1 MFLRP
6 LAECR
11 GGAGIRTTGVDTT
24 DSGRHP
30 GARPTQRRRGRAQP
44 RRARVSRSGD
54 HPTRTAVRPAG
65 RGRGA
70 GAGKGKA
77 LVVVESPTKA
87 RTLKKL
93 LDGRYDVVASMGH
106 VKDLRRSQLGV
117 DVTNGFTPKYIVIK
131 GKGAILKELKEAAKK
146 ASAVYMATDPDREG
160 EAISWHL
167 SDALSAV
174 NPSIQRIEFHEVTK
188 DAVRGALEHPRSID
202 LNLVNAQQARRI
214 LDRLVGYKLSPL
226 LWRKIRGGL
235 SAGRVQSVAVRMV
248 VDREKEIE
256 AFVPQEYWSLWAE
269 LAHAGQRFT
278 AKLYSRNGE
287 RFGSPAEEGVTVI
300 RTKDEVEA
308 IAGALRSER
317 FTVGEVRRK
326 DQFRHPSPPF
336 TTSTLQQ
343 EANRRLGYTAA
354 RTMNVAQ
361 QLYEGVDL
369 GAEGTVG
376 LITYMRTDSV
386 RVAGSAQ
393 HEAREYIRHR
403 FGEGYV
409 PEAPRTYRSRRSAQD
424 AHEAIRPTS
433 VHRTPDHVKPFLR
446 SDQAKVYRLIWE
458 RFVASQ
464 MSSAV
469 MDTIS
474 VDITAGT
481 YLFRATGSRVKF
493 PGYLAIYRDLPE
505 NGNGEQEG
513 WLPELAQGDL
523 LDLIALTP
531 QQHTTQPPPRYT
543 EASLVRALEER
554 GIGRPS
560 TYAPTIETIKRR
572 GYVRSVLR
580 RLQPTDLGRLVNDL
594 LVEHFGDVVDYDFTA
609 TLEEELDQIEE
620 GVQEWRKVVQ
630 DFYRPFERDLHLA
643 EQKIEE
649 VEMPV
654 VEIGEACPVCGRPL
668 VRKHGRFGEFI
679 ACTGFP
685 ECKYTRP
692 LGIGITCPQ
701 CKVGE
706 IVERRSRRGRIFY
719 GCSTWPACN
728 FTAWDRPTN
737 RICPVCGSLLGLH
750 QTTRRTVL
758 RCINKAC
765 RHTEPYHPER
775 PEDLPRAQEASLSAT
790 PTPTPTEV

>member
-1 MFLRP
+1 MESIV
-6 LAECR
+6 AN
-11 GGAGIRTTGVDTT
+11 A
-24 DSGRHP
+24 
-30 GARPTQRRRGRAQP
+30 
-44 RRARVSRSGD
+44 
-54 HPTRTAVRPAG
+54 
-65 RGRGA
+65 
-70 GAGKGKA
+70 KA

-93 LDGRYDVVASMGH
+93 LSRKYDVVASMGH
-106 VKDLRRSQLGV
+106 VKDLPRSQLGV
-117 DVTNGFTPKYIVIK
+117 DVKNGFEPKYIVIK
-131 GKGAILKELKEAAKK
+131 GKGAILKELKEAAKA

-167 SDALSAV
+167 SDALRPV
-174 NPSIQRIEFHEVTK
+174 NPEIKRIEFHEVTK
-188 DAVRGALEHPRSID
+188 EAVLSALEHPRDID

-235 SAGRVQSVAVRMV
+235 SAGRVQSVTVRLV

-256 AFVPQEYWSLWAE
+256 SFVPQEYWSL
-269 LAHAGQRFT
+269 LAHLRKQKRNLT

-287 RFGSPAEEGVTVI
+287 RFGSPADDGVTVI
-300 RTKDEVEA
+300 RSKDDVEA
-308 IAGALRSER
+308 IAAQVRDAV

-326 DQFRHPSPPF
+326 DQLRNPYPPF

-343 EANRRLGYTAA
+343 EANRRLGFTAS
-354 RTMNVAQ
+354 RTMAVAQ

-369 GAEGTVG
+369 GPEGTVG

-386 RVAGSAQ
+386 RVAESAQ
-393 HEAREYIRHR
+393 REARTFVAKE
-403 FGEGYV
+403 FGEAYV
-409 PEAPRTYRSRRSAQD
+409 PETPRLYRSRKAAQE
-424 AHEAIRPTS
+424 AHEAIRPTA
-433 VHRTPDHVKPFLR
+433 VHRSPDHVKPFLR

-469 MDTIS
+469 MDTLS
-474 VDITAGT
+474 VDITAGS
-481 YLFRATGSRVKF
+481 YLFRATGSKVKF
-493 PGYLAIYRDLPE
+493 PGYLAVYHDLPE
-505 NGNGEQEG
+505 NGENGLDR
-513 WLPELAQGDL
+513 WLPDLAPGDK
-523 LDLIALTP
+523 LTLVEIEP
-531 QQHTTQPPPRYT
+531 QQHVTQAPPRYT

-572 GYVRSVLR
+572 GYVRSIQR
-580 RLQPTDLGRLVNDL
+580 RMHPTDLGRLVNDL

-620 GVQEWRKVVQ
+620 GAQDWKKVVQ
-630 DFYRPFERDLHLA
+630 DFYKPFEHDLRQA
-643 EQKIEE
+643 ELMMPE

-654 VEIGEACPVCGRPL
+654 VDIGEACPQCGRPL

-692 LGIGITCPQ
+692 LGIGIPCPQ

-719 GCSTWPACN
+719 GCGTYPACT
-728 FTAWDRPTN
+728 FTSWDKPTN
-737 RICPVCGSLLGLH
+737 RPCPVCGSLLAVH
-750 QTTRRTVL
+750 HTTRRSEL

-765 RHTEPYHPER
+765 GHREPAHPER
-775 PEDLPRAQEASLSAT
+775 GADAKPSEERT
-790 PTPTPTEV
+790 PVDAKS

>member
-1 MFLRP
+1 MEGNDPTESGGDRGTEPVKRRRRRAEPRP
-6 LAECR
+6 AVPP
-11 GGAGIRTTGVDTT
+11 G
-24 DSGRHP
+24 SGR
-30 GARPTQRRRGRAQP
+30 RP
-44 RRARVSRSGD
+44 S
-54 HPTRTAVRPAG
+54 RTAAPAG
-65 RGRGA
+65 RTRGD
-70 GAGKGKA
+70 GARKGKA

-93 LDGRYDVVASMGH
+93 LDRRYNVVASMGH
-106 VKDLRRSQLGV
+106 VKDLPRSQLGV

-131 GKGAILKELKEAAKK
+131 GKGAILKELKEAAKN

-167 SDALSAV
+167 SDALGAV

-188 DAVRGALEHPRSID
+188 EAVRGALEHPRSID

-269 LAHAGQRFT
+269 LARTGARFT

-300 RTKDEVEA
+300 RTKDEVDA
-308 IAGALRSER
+308 IAGALQNER
-317 FTVGEVRRK
+317 FSVGEVRRK
-326 DQFRHPSPPF
+326 DQFRHPAPPF

-343 EANRRLGYTAA
+343 ESNRRLGYTAA

-409 PEAPRTYRSRRSAQD
+409 PEVPRSYRSRRSAQD

-433 VHRTPDHVKPFLR
+433 VHRSPDHVKPFLR
-446 SDQAKVYRLIWE
+446 TDQAKLYRLIWE
-458 RFVASQ
+458 RFIASQ

-493 PGYLAIYRDLPE
+493 QGYLAIYRDLPE
-505 NGNGEQEG
+505 NGNGEQDG
-513 WLPELAQGDL
+513 WLPELEQGDP

-620 GVQEWRKVVQ
+620 GAQEWRKVVQ
-630 DFYRPFERDLHLA
+630 DFYRPFEHDLRLA

-706 IVERRSRRGRIFY
+706 VVERRSRRGRIFY

-737 RICPVCGSLLGLH
+737 RICSVCSSLLGLH

-765 RHTEPYHPER
+765 RHTEPYQPER
-775 PEDLPRAQEASLSAT
+775 PEDTARPPEASPSAT
-790 PTPTPTEV
+790 SPPASSPT